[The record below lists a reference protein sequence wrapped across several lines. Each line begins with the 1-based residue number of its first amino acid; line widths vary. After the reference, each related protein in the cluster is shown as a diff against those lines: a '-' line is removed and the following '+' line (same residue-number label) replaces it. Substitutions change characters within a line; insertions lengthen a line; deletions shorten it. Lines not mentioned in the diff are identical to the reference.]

1 MTPAPRLVRRVAA
14 FSLVLALAVSGF
26 ALAQAP
32 EPIERT
38 LTLGVIEADCEGIAT
53 GAPCWDASVL
63 VAQPGDTVTLR
74 ADLRWSQNPHNIH
87 VTQGVPEAPKTD
99 LAPAALHEVTF
110 TMPASGEVTFVCD
123 AHPTMTARVL
133 APAAAA
139 AAGGGAD
146 HGVPGLGVNF
156 LAYWVGII
164 AFALLFIVYGL
175 TFFLFKYNETPAT
188 TDQWDRSDA
197 PAGRRFGA
205 GAASLLA
212 LVFSAVVIGAV
223 IYLARSA

>member
-1 MTPAPRLVRRVAA
+1 MTPAPRLSRRVAVLV
-14 FSLVLALAVSGF
+14 LVLATSGV

-38 LTLGVIEADCEGIAT
+38 LTVGVIEDNCEGIAT

-63 VAQPGDTVTLR
+63 VAQPGDTVKLV
-74 ADLRWSQNPHNIH
+74 ADLRWSQNLHNIH
-87 VTQGVPEAPKTD
+87 VTEGVDEAPKTD

-156 LAYWVGII
+156 LAYWVGLI

-175 TFFLFKYNETPAT
+175 TFFLFKYNETPTT
-188 TDQWDRSDA
+188 TDQWDRSSEA
-197 PAGRRFGA
+197 PEGARRFSA
-205 GAASLLA
+205 GTASLLA
-212 LVFSAVVIGAV
+212 LVFAAVVIAAV